1 MLDSGPRARAANGL
15 MTLAPPALDTVR
27 SVATPEGVELELRL
41 AGPVSRA
48 YAWLLDFILRL
59 VLLFVSWLILLPLG
73 GVGVGLLLILAF
85 LLEWLIPAACE
96 VYFEGA
102 TPGKKMLELQVVHDD
117 GTPVSWGP
125 ALVRNLLR
133 AVDFLP
139 LFYGIGLIAVLI
151 NRDFQRLGDLVAGTV
166 VVYRENPRKHAAV
179 PEAEPQSPA
188 IPLTLGESR
197 AVVSLAERVATL
209 TPERAEELAEI
220 PVALVGEVREG
231 AALAQML
238 RLANHLIGRRAS

>member
-1 MLDSGPRARAANGL
+1 

-59 VLLFVSWLILLPLG
+59 FVLFFAWLFLLPLG
-73 GVGVGLLLILAF
+73 GIGAGALLILAF
-85 LLEWLIPAACE
+85 LLEWLVPAACE
-96 VYFEGA
+96 VHFQGA
-102 TPGKKMLELQVVHDD
+102 TPGKKLLELQVVHDD

-139 LFYGIGLIAVLI
+139 LFYGIGLVAMFI
-151 NRDFQRLGDLVAGTV
+151 NRDFKRLGDLVAGTV
-166 VVYRENPRKHAAV
+166 VVYRDSLRKHAGV
-179 PEAEPQSPA
+179 PEADPQSPA
-188 IPLTLGESR
+188 VPLTLAESR

-209 TPERAEELAEI
+209 TPERAAELAEI
-220 PVALVGEVREG
+220 PAALVGEAREN
-231 AALAQML
+231 AALAQIV
-238 RLANHLIGRRAS
+238 RLANHIIGRRVT